1 MSKEKDLLDKAG
13 YLGKIRSKYILKSL
27 FEYLPHIKMFKLI
40 NHNKTL
46 QGLLKVNLIDYKKEF
61 LKIVIDI
68 IPSENINGEII
79 AISKQYE
86 SYYHIYFNDSK
97 IETKNKKITWFDKIK
112 KIKIV
117 LDYKIKSLIGIF
129 KKCKCIKQLKFIK
142 FNRDDITNMSEMFEG
157 CSSLEKLD
165 HSILNSN
172 NLNNMSYMF
181 SVCSTLKKLII
192 SNFNTNNLLD
202 VSYMFN
208 RCNSL
213 EE

>member
-1 MSKEKDLLDKAG
+1 
-13 YLGKIRSKYILKSL
+13 
-27 FEYLPHIKMFKLI
+27 MFKLI

-46 QGLLKVNLIDYKKEF
+46 QGLLKVNWIDYKKEF

-68 IPSENINGEII
+68 IPSENINGKII

-86 SYYHIYFNDSK
+86 SYYHIYFNNSK
-97 IETKNKKITWFDKIK
+97 IETKNKKITWFD
-112 KIKIV
+112 
-117 LDYKIKSLIGIF
+117 KIKSLIGIF

-165 HSILNSN
+165 LSIFNSN
-172 NLNNMSYMF
+172 NVTNMSYMF
-181 SVCSTLKKLII
+181 SRCSSLKKLII

-202 VSYMFN
+202 VSYMSN